1 MQHGKPESA
10 TLRNR
15 HRVHPHRRVHR
26 VVDAIIISQPDFTVY
41 FKLQNLVNFFV
52 DRMNVITGTSVPS
65 FEDLQHLKRCATHID
80 QLFEQNRSVFG
91 NDLARMLGEF
101 LSDTANFNNHL
112 ADTFYCESD
121 ISRNPVKLISL
132 TVEASHL
139 QWISVC
145 ILQEIKQA
153 LLH

>member
-1 MQHGKPESA
+1 MQHGKPEGA
-10 TLRNR
+10 TLRDR
-15 HRVHPHRRVHR
+15 HRVHPHRRIHR
-26 VVDAIIISQPDFTVY
+26 IVDAIIISQPDFAVY
-41 FKLQNLVNFFV
+41 FKLQNLINFFV

-65 FEDLQHLKRCATHID
+65 FEDLRHLRQCAMHID
-80 QLFEQNRSVFG
+80 QLFTQNNLAFA
-91 NDLARMLGEF
+91 NDLSRMLGEF
-101 LSDTANFNNHL
+101 LSDVQNFNNHL
-112 ADTFYCESD
+112 GDTFRSESD
-121 ISRNPVKLISL
+121 ISRDPVKLISL